1 MATCEWGILLEVD
14 GYDGIKKW
22 FCLIT
27 LAKVRRFCMGGPRLT
42 IALGCIKSI
51 DKPRKT
57 TELNLCPDRNAINSH
72 QGPSQNQNPWIGI
85 VPKEI
90 AYWQPTFSTKRLPS
104 ALSCATLAPKHWFK
118 KYPKNL
124 REKNHHPQNSHKNLA
139 FQSEWFDVSQCLGD
153 FFSSFP
159 LVLLV
164 APVYYND
171 LESTQVLGGGACCW
185 METS

>member
-1 MATCEWGILLEVD
+1 MMTCEWGILLEVD
-14 GYDGIKKW
+14 GYDGIN
-22 FCLIT
+22 LIT

-42 IALGCIKSI
+42 IALGCIESV

-72 QGPSQNQNPWIGI
+72 QGPSQHQNPLIGI

-124 REKNHHPQNSHKNLA
+124 REKKSPSTKFTQKSGFPIRMVRCFPA
-139 FQSEWFDVSQCLGD
+139 VGRCFFQIPPV
-153 FFSSFP
+153 
-159 LVLLV
+159 VLV
-164 APVYYND
+164 AQFT
-171 LESTQVLGGGACCW
+171 STI
-185 METS
+185 